1 MNSAKM
7 PFHEIFDI
15 IIVFTIFI
23 NYLLTVIKKVFIQFK
38 VIKTT

>member
-1 MNSAKM
+1 M

-15 IIVFTIFI
+15 IIVLIIFI
-23 NYLLTVIKKVFIQFK
+23 NYLFTVIKKVFIQFK